1 MNNDTF
7 AELFDAGTCAE
18 LLPADTADQ
27 FFDALFGD
35 VDEGSFDLQLSYRG
49 SDHDTLVFD
58 ILLLERPNHCLA
70 CNLTYG
76 LPQVFSRHPVINIG
90 GLVEKIGAIIAE
102 RAVPGEWKLG
112 PTTERSRSLHS
123 IPLIIELKQPQ

>member
-1 MNNDTF
+1 MTNDLF
-7 AELFDAGTCAE
+7 AELFDAGTCSE

-35 VDEGSFDLQLSYRG
+35 AEEGSFDLQLKYRG
-49 SDHDTLVFD
+49 SDRDSLVFD

-76 LPQVFSRHPVINIG
+76 LPEVFARHPVINVS
-90 GLVEKIGAIIAE
+90 GLVEKIGAIIAD
-102 RAVPGEWKLG
+102 RAVPGAWKLG
-112 PTTERSRSLHS
+112 RTTERSRSLHS
-123 IPLIIELKQPQ
+123 IPLIIELKQSQ